1 MDGARKGAMKGGLRK
16 AHTDLATRGIYTRIA
31 LELLEAVVVVNNNA
45 GTLTAGT
52 FAALLLHAIEAIV
65 GLGLEAVVVVND
77 KALVGA
83 LTIRV
88 AFAVLGRATQRLTIR
103 RLIANTA
110 DPLLEMTDA
119 LGERLH
125 ECLQR

>member
-1 MDGARKGAMKGGLRK
+1 MKGGLRK
-16 AHTDLATRGIYTRIA
+16 ARTDLATRGIYTRIA
-31 LELLEAVVVVNNNA
+31 LEL
-45 GTLTAGT
+45 
-52 FAALLLHAIEAIV
+52 
-65 GLGLEAVVVVND
+65 LEAVVVVND